1 MVEEQANNL
10 DMAETGVAG
19 QQDREIVKWPVNNL
33 EMVERPINDLNV
45 VEGSANNVEIA
56 D

>member
-33 EMVERPINDLNV
+33 DEAAWSMAGQQSGDGGE
-45 VEGSANNVEIA
+45 AYQ
-56 D
+56 